1 VSIFQRSAAL
11 RDDIADVRQIL
22 REEHFPYEQG
32 LRVYEAL
39 FAALEVVDTQADT
52 FLKWSVEFP
61 NDPLDDAQ
69 MVHFRMLEL
78 TVKKIRETL
87 G

>member
-1 VSIFQRSAAL
+1 MSIFQRSAAL

-39 FAALEVVDTQADT
+39 HEALKIVDVQADT

-69 MVHFRMLEL
+69 MVHLRMLEL
-78 TVKKIRETL
+78 TVKTIRETL